1 MRLAENQI
9 EAINN
14 ARAGKAPP
22 ATPLPPPGARGMRH
36 NPPPAPLGPLSK
48 AALPKPAAP
57 PAIVNAKAGTLA
69 PLATRI
75 SPPPAKGTWAANPPA
90 VKGGGAP
97 IAAPVPPTVK
107 KTRLI
112 IFKSYVVSV
121 LLCGLSSLTIE
132 DKHLKKIDSWYFQF
146 LRRAAGIKAPGDGDF
161 IFLVAVEVTT
171 FYEKMAWEVAP
182 TQIYNDSWAVR
193 KLFGYA
199 HRRESD
205 SHKREQDKKVQKLF
219 KLIRHYRDLED
230 SPKKLKGVCKDQS
243 LRYGKD
249 TCEEEEEEEENP
261 EEEECEED
269 EEVEIM
275 ECDEEQAAKP
285 KQSHVVMKK
294 PAARHA
300 KAAPAERPIPTP
312 CRRIAAKT
320 SVADEEI
327 LFVGE
332 NKSSKQLE
340 LEFGYQASSYRSGQ
354 PRCGYLPDVHL
365 AGANLIDYHA
375 DKQRATKAAIQA
387 AKGRGKEK
395 GTDGDTK
402 KECCAK
408 ANGKGKGKNKSG
420 KATAASESANESAK
434 PRKQRGKKGQ
444 PAKEDVKEDSKVAAE
459 PTKKK
464 RGPKGRTAVEAKAEP
479 KAAAGKSKRWIRNG
493 CQICRREGFKPRG
506 PIDIMK
512 FLKGKPKRAPAVN
525 LLLMWSVGC

>member
-1 MRLAENQI
+1 MFPDR
-9 EAINN
+9 
-14 ARAGKAPP
+14 
-22 ATPLPPPGARGMRH
+22 
-36 NPPPAPLGPLSK
+36 
-48 AALPKPAAP
+48 
-57 PAIVNAKAGTLA
+57 
-69 PLATRI
+69 
-75 SPPPAKGTWAANPPA
+75 
-90 VKGGGAP
+90 
-97 IAAPVPPTVK
+97 
-107 KTRLI
+107 
-112 IFKSYVVSV
+112 
-121 LLCGLSSLTIE
+121 
-132 DKHLKKIDSWYFQF
+132 
-146 LRRAAGIKAPGDGDF
+146 
-161 IFLVAVEVTT
+161 VEVTT
-171 FYEKMAWEVAP
+171 FYEKMAWE
-182 TQIYNDSWAVR
+182 
-193 KLFGYA
+193 
-199 HRRESD
+199 
-205 SHKREQDKKVQKLF
+205 DKKVQKLF

-408 ANGKGKGKNKSG
+408 ADGKGKGKNKSG